1 MVDPSASRSVAP
13 HTGMVTDSVVPPAA
27 AAPAEA
33 AATRRYGDPPSY
45 LDWSDSGRGSG
56 WRYLSGTVLILLLW
70 FVGQAFI
77 VVPAL
82 LALGGDLA
90 ADGTFTT
97 PAPWGTLF
105 ISLASFVPF
114 FVATPLIVR
123 FLHQR
128 PALTVVTPFRS
139 LNWRLIAWG
148 AGLWL
153 VPTVALSLVSLVLRS
168 GEAPR
173 WNYQP
178 GLFWPALAM
187 AVTLLVIQTSAEE
200 LFFRGYLLQWF
211 RKLTGNIWVLAA
223 MSGLLFGLPHLANP
237 EVAGSSGTEWL
248 PALAIYFATGF
259 ALAAVSVRSG
269 TIELAL
275 GAHFINNFL
284 NVVLVTSENSALGTT
299 SLWVDQAPGLV
310 ESALGSVVSA
320 AVFIALAWRF
330 RGRGELR
337 PLQGPSP
344 RRQAMVST
352 ATPGAGLPPAG
363 WFPDPLQ
370 HAAYRWW
377 DGHQWTEHVG

>member
-1 MVDPSASRSVAP
+1 MRVTDQAAGDSTAH
-13 HTGMVTDSVVPPAA
+13 HTGLVTELAA
-27 AAPAEA
+27 DNVGGA
-33 AATRRYGDPPSY
+33 AATDARYSEPPSY

-70 FVGQAFI
+70 FVGQA
-77 VVPAL
+77 VVILPAL
-82 LALGGDLA
+82 LALGGDISP
-90 ADGTFTT
+90 DGTFTT
-97 PAPWGTLF
+97 PAPWGNLF
-105 ISLASFVPF
+105 ISLASFLPF

-123 FLHQR
+123 FLHKR

-139 LNWRLIAWG
+139 LDWPLIAWG

-153 VPTVALSLVSLVLRS
+153 VPTVALSVVSLVLDS
-168 GEAPR
+168 GSAPR

-187 AVTLLVIQTSAEE
+187 AVTLLVVQTSAEE

-211 RKLTGNIWVLAA
+211 RKLTGNMWILAA

-237 EVAGSSGTEWL
+237 EVAGSSGAEWL

-284 NVVLVTSENSALGTT
+284 NVVLITSENSALGAT
-299 SLWVDQAPGLV
+299 SLWVDQAPPLV
-310 ESALGSVVSA
+310 ESAVASVVSA

-337 PLQGPSP
+337 PLAGPAPS
-344 RRQAMVST
+344 RQQVA
-352 ATPGAGLPPAG
+352 AGQRAVGVLPPAG
-363 WFPDPLQ
+363 WFPDPLGQ
-370 HAAYRWW
+370 APYRWW
-377 DGHQWTEHVG
+377 DGSQWTEHVG